1 MTAENRTQCGLDIT
15 CSQLVP
21 LRQRQNSTTRRNDR
35 QENTKICWACFPSK
49 RSARSRHHDVR
60 ASPHGLQTIL
70 PQDPLSSYGR
80 NQRRTPRSY
89 VRPGQLE
96 GRGGALDN
104 VGSMR

>member
-1 MTAENRTQCGLDIT
+1 MTAENRTQCGLDST
-15 CSQLVP
+15 CPQLVP
-21 LRQRQNSTTRRNDR
+21 LRQRHNSTTSRNNR

-49 RSARSRHHDVR
+49 RSACSRHHDVR

-80 NQRRTPRSY
+80 NQRRTPLSY